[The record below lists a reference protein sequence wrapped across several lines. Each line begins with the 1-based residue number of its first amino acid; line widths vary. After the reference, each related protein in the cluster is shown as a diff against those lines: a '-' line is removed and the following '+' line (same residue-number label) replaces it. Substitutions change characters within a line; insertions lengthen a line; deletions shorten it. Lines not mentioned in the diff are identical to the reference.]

1 MADERVSTP
10 SRPLPPKTAVALE
23 YTPGKHRAPVV
34 AAKGRGEVAERI
46 IALAEQHGVPI
57 RRDPDLVQV
66 LAKLDLDQAI
76 PPELYAVIAEIF
88 AFVYALNNRRRASA

>member
-1 MADERVSTP
+1 MTGERTP
-10 SRPLPPKTAVALE
+10 PGRPPAPKTAVALE

-88 AFVYALNNRRRASA
+88 AFVYTLNNRRRASA